1 MNLKYSSGE
10 SLICDLKLGI
20 TLSKPRSIFFTSMFF
35 LVATLGLS
43 ACTSNTDAT
52 SNSSM
57 GSGGMMGTDTA
68 NEAGDLSQADVMF
81 LQMMIPHHEQAV
93 EMSTLAETNST
104 NPEVLALAARIK
116 AAQGPEIELM
126 SKLLTDAGQAMMMD
140 HSMGDNG
147 MLGMDDMSAL
157 AAATGKDF
165 DVLFLTGMIAHHE
178 GAIDMTNPVTNS
190 ENIDVK
196 KLAESIITS
205 QTAEIAEMT
214 KLLATLS

>member
-1 MNLKYSSGE
+1 LNLKYSSGE
-10 SLICDLKLGI
+10 SLVGDLKLGMKQ
-20 TLSKPRSIFFTSMFF
+20 SKPRSIYFTLMFI
-35 LVATLGLS
+35 LAATLGLS

-147 MLGMDDMSAL
+147 MMGMDDMSAL

>member
-1 MNLKYSSGE
+1 MSCEVVTSDLKSSMKNYSSQ
-10 SLICDLKLGI
+10 SLHRILLI
-20 TLSKPRSIFFTSMFF
+20 I

-43 ACTSNTDAT
+43 ACATTNETSSDN
-52 SNSSM
+52 SM
-57 GSGGMMGTDTA
+57 GSGGMMGSESPSDA
-68 NEAGDLSQADVMF
+68 SGLSQNDVMF

-126 SKLLTDAGQAMMMD
+126 TKLLTDAGQAMMMD

-147 MLGMDDMSAL
+147 MMGMDDMSAL
-157 AAATGKDF
+157 AAATGNEF
-165 DVLFLTGMIAHHE
+165 DVLFLAGMIAHHE
-178 GAIDMTNPVTNS
+178 GAIDMTNPVANS
-190 ENIDVK
+190 ANMEVK
-196 KLAESIITS
+196 KLAENIMTS
-205 QTAEIAEMT
+205 QTAEIVEMT

>member
-1 MNLKYSSGE
+1 
-10 SLICDLKLGI
+10 
-20 TLSKPRSIFFTSMFF
+20 
-35 LVATLGLS
+35 
-43 ACTSNTDAT
+43 
-52 SNSSM
+52 M
-57 GSGGMMGTDTA
+57 GSDGMMGTDTA
-68 NEAGDLSQADVMF
+68 NEAGDLSQADAMF

-147 MLGMDDMSAL
+147 MMGMDDMSAL
-157 AAATGKDF
+157 AAATGKEF
-165 DVLFLTGMIAHHE
+165 DVLFLTGMIGHHE
-178 GAIDMTNPVTNS
+178 GAIDMTNPVATSKNM
-190 ENIDVK
+190 DVK
-196 KLAESIITS
+196 TLAKNIITS

>member
-1 MNLKYSSGE
+1 
-10 SLICDLKLGI
+10 
-20 TLSKPRSIFFTSMFF
+20 
-35 LVATLGLS
+35 
-43 ACTSNTDAT
+43 
-52 SNSSM
+52 M
-57 GSGGMMGTDTA
+57 GSGGMMGTDSA
-68 NEAGDLSQADVMF
+68 SEPGALSQPDVMF

-126 SKLLTDAGQAMMMD
+126 TNLLTDAGQAMMMD

-147 MLGMDDMSAL
+147 MMGMDDMLAL
-157 AAATGKDF
+157 ATATGNEF
-165 DVLFLTGMIAHHE
+165 DVLYLTGMIAHHE
-178 GAIDMTNPVTNS
+178 GAIGMAHPEIRESANS
-190 ENIDVK
+190 DVRSLAKNIV
-196 KLAESIITS
+196 SS

>member
-1 MNLKYSSGE
+1 MSGE
-10 SLICDLKLGI
+10 VVTSDLKLSMR
-20 TLSKPRSIFFTSMFF
+20 LSKPSSLYFTSVLI

-43 ACTSNTDAT
+43 ACTSNNAENAD
-52 SNSSM
+52 SSM
-57 GSGGMMGTDTA
+57 GSGGMMGTDNA
-68 NEAGDLSQADVMF
+68 NDSGDLSQGDVMF

-104 NPEVLALAARIK
+104 NPEVQALAARIK

-126 SKLLTDAGQAMMMD
+126 SKLLTDAGQALLMD

-147 MLGMDDMSAL
+147 MMGMDDMSAL
-157 AAATGKDF
+157 EAATGNEF
-165 DVLFLTGMIAHHE
+165 DVLFLAGMIAHHE
-178 GAIDMTNPVTNS
+178 GAIDMTNPVANSTNM
-190 ENIDVK
+190 EVK
-196 KLAESIITS
+196 TLAENIITS

>member
-1 MNLKYSSGE
+1 MNLKFLSGDLRI
-10 SLICDLKLGI
+10 SDLKLSMK
-20 TLSKPRSIFFTSMFF
+20 LSKPSSLYFTSMFI

-43 ACTSNTDAT
+43 ACSSNNAETSD
-52 SNSSM
+52 SSM
-57 GSGGMMGTDTA
+57 GSGGMMGSESPSDA
-68 NEAGDLSQADVMF
+68 SGLSQNDVMF

-126 SKLLTDAGQAMMMD
+126 TNLLTDAGQAMMMD

-147 MLGMDDMSAL
+147 MMGMDDMSAL
-157 AAATGKDF
+157 AAATGNEF
-165 DVLFLTGMIAHHE
+165 DVLYLAGMIAHHE
-178 GAIDMTNPVTNS
+178 GAIDMTNPVANS
-190 ENIDVK
+190 ANMEVK
-196 KLAESIITS
+196 KLAENIIAS

>member
-1 MNLKYSSGE
+1 MRGE
-10 SLICDLKLGI
+10 LLATDLKSSMK
-20 TLSKPRSIFFTSMFF
+20 LSKPSSLYFTSMFI

-43 ACTSNTDAT
+43 ACATTNETSSD
-52 SNSSM
+52 NS
-57 GSGGMMGTDTA
+57 MGTDSA
-68 NEAGDLSQADVMF
+68 NEPGALSQPDVMF

-116 AAQGPEIELM
+116 SAQGPEIELM
-126 SKLLTDAGQAMMMD
+126 TKLLTDDGQAMMMD

-147 MLGMDDMSAL
+147 MMSMEDMSAL
-157 AAATGKDF
+157 ASATGNKF
-165 DVLFLTGMIAHHE
+165 DVLYLTGMIAHHE
-178 GAIDMTNPVTNS
+178 GAIGMAHPEIRESTNS
-190 ENIDVK
+190 DVK
-196 KLAESIITS
+196 TLAKNIFTS

>member
-1 MNLKYSSGE
+1 
-10 SLICDLKLGI
+10 
-20 TLSKPRSIFFTSMFF
+20 
-35 LVATLGLS
+35 
-43 ACTSNTDAT
+43 
-52 SNSSM
+52 M
-57 GSGGMMGTDTA
+57 GSGGMTGIDSA
-68 NEAGDLSQADVMF
+68 SEPDALSQPDVMF

-93 EMSTLAETNST
+93 EMSVLAETNSI

-147 MLGMDDMSAL
+147 MMGMDDMSAL
-157 AAATGKDF
+157 AAATGNEF

-178 GAIDMTNPVTNS
+178 GAIGMAHPEIRESANS
-190 ENIDVK
+190 DVKTLAENIV
-196 KLAESIITS
+196 TS

>member
-1 MNLKYSSGE
+1 MK
-10 SLICDLKLGI
+10 
-20 TLSKPRSIFFTSMFF
+20 LSKPSSLSFTSMLI

-43 ACTSNTDAT
+43 ACASSNDAT
-52 SNSSM
+52 SDSSM

-68 NEAGDLSQADVMF
+68 NEVGDLSQADVMF

-147 MLGMDDMSAL
+147 MMGMDDMSAL
-157 AAATGKDF
+157 AAATGQDF

-178 GAIDMTNPVTNS
+178 GTIDMTNPVADS
-190 ENIDVK
+190 ENMEVK
-196 KLAESIITS
+196 TLAENIITS

>member
-1 MNLKYSSGE
+1 MKNLSSRSWHRI
-10 SLICDLKLGI
+10 SL
-20 TLSKPRSIFFTSMFF
+20 
-35 LVATLGLS
+35 LVLAATLGLS
-43 ACTSNTDAT
+43 ACATTNETSSD
-52 SNSSM
+52 SSM
-57 GSGGMMGTDTA
+57 GSGGMTGIDSA
-68 NEAGDLSQADVMF
+68 SEPDALSQPDVMF

-93 EMSTLAETNST
+93 EMSVLAETNSI

-147 MLGMDDMSAL
+147 MMGMDDMSAL
-157 AAATGKDF
+157 AAATGNEF

-178 GAIDMTNPVTNS
+178 GAIDMTNPVASSANM
-190 ENIDVK
+190 EVK
-196 KLAESIITS
+196 KLAENIVTS

>member
-1 MNLKYSSGE
+1 MK
-10 SLICDLKLGI
+10 
-20 TLSKPRSIFFTSMFF
+20 LSKSSSLSFTSMLI

-43 ACTSNTDAT
+43 ACTSNNDAN
-52 SNSSM
+52 SDSSM

-68 NEAGDLSQADVMF
+68 NEVGDLSQADVMF
-81 LQMMIPHHEQAV
+81 LQMMIAHHEQAV

-104 NPEVLALAARIK
+104 NPEVLALAAQIK
-116 AAQGPEIELM
+116 AAQVPEIELM

-147 MLGMDDMSAL
+147 MMGMDDMSAL

-178 GAIDMTNPVTNS
+178 GAIDMTNPVADS
-190 ENIDVK
+190 ENMEVK
-196 KLAESIITS
+196 TLVENIITS

-214 KLLATLS
+214 KLLDTLS

>member
-1 MNLKYSSGE
+1 MELY
-10 SLICDLKLGI
+10 
-20 TLSKPRSIFFTSMFF
+20 KPRSLYFTSMLI

-43 ACTSNTDAT
+43 ACTSNNAENVD
-52 SNSSM
+52 SSM

-104 NPEVLALAARIK
+104 NPEVLALASRIK
-116 AAQGPEIELM
+116 VAQGPEIELM
-126 SKLLTDAGQAMMMD
+126 SKLLTDAGQALMMD

-157 AAATGKDF
+157 ASATGNEF
-165 DVLFLTGMIAHHE
+165 DVLYLTGMIAHHE
-178 GAIDMTNPVTNS
+178 GAIDMTNPVADS
-190 ENIDVK
+190 ENLEVK
-196 KLAESIITS
+196 TLAENIITS

-214 KLLATLS
+214 KLLVSLS